1 MHETEREKYFL
12 TFLFAETHPGHLG
25 KPRTSDECRSKERAT
40 MLAMKHRRLPAVL
53 VVVIVL
59 SALPGCGRYY

>member
-1 MHETEREKYFL
+1 
-12 TFLFAETHPGHLG
+12 
-25 KPRTSDECRSKERAT
+25 